1 MWAGSVGHRA
11 KYAMGEE
18 HATLFAL
25 DFNHP
30 VRVEARSE
38 RLTSDAGA
46 VLLRSLQ
53 DRLGFAAWWMGT

>member
-1 MWAGSVGHRA
+1 
-11 KYAMGEE
+11 MGEE